1 MGVTCVCQ
9 VPLSEGKSVQ
19 QTISILH
26 KKLEQLGAVK
36 QEDLLWTVRLTMP
49 QEMPGVTKV
58 ALGSL
63 PDMLMAKLKSHFQ
76 NAKRHKVES
85 RGSHHRYYDFLIK
98 VGAVSDLYIPRDMY
112 CNCMVPGDCWNLM
125 KELMQ
130 SFLGPS
136 IVELPSVFATM
147 LEGLY
152 APAYCVNTMTQYL
165 KMFSKVCKQQV
176 LPGTTLC
183 HMLHRHQ
190 V

>member
-9 VPLSEGKSVQ
+9 VRLSEGKSVQ

-58 ALGSL
+58 ASLPNSCMGSL

-76 NAKRHKVES
+76 NAKGHKVES
-85 RGSHHRYYDFLIK
+85 RGSHHF
-98 VGAVSDLYIPRDMY
+98 PRDMY

-125 KELMQ
+125 KEFMQ

-147 LEGLY
+147 PEGLY

-165 KMFSKVCKQQV
+165 KMFSKVCKQLV

-190 V
+190 VYSNCEILT